1 MSNSLYCISCT
12 SRGFALLAASILLS
26 QPGAARAQTE
36 KESADT
42 DVHAHEHEH
51 EEHDV
56 AETIVVTASPL
67 EHSLD
72 ELASPVNRIGRD
84 EMLENLGS
92 TLGETLSRVPGITTT
107 GFAAGASRPV
117 VRGQDAFRTEVLED
131 GLRTQDV
138 SQESPDHGVPL
149 NPLAAK
155 RTEIIRG
162 PATIRYGGGASA
174 GVVNMITNRVP
185 DRIPTDP
192 IAGEVFG
199 GIGLLANERDI
210 AGILDG
216 SFGSSFGDVAWHADG
231 VLRRQNNYS
240 IPNDSNPHTQSGS
253 QVESY
258 TGSIGAAY
266 IGDQGRVGFAY
277 IRAEDNY
284 GIPEDAEPVE
294 IDMQIDRYRFEGDY
308 TPEVA
313 GIREI
318 RVRGVYSDYEHQE
331 IADGFVGQTFRNEEF
346 EGRVEAVHETVADF
360 TGAVG
365 FQVRNRDF
373 RAEGEA
379 AEFLAPT
386 DTVMIAGYLF
396 EERPLTSNLDA
407 EFGFR
412 VEGTSVQGRDVDGF
426 RQDLDF
432 VPLSGSAALLFD
444 PTDWLGFGLTSSVS
458 QRAPTQVELLARGP
472 HEATSTFEVGD
483 PNLDMENSYSGEIRV
498 TAQASRG
505 RVEGAF
511 FTTQYQG
518 FIFGNQTGNSVD
530 ENGDPIAPGDPAAL
544 KELLYTDRDALFFGS
559 ELSGNLDL
567 VQLDFGTF
575 GIDGRFDVVRARFT
589 DGDDENLPRIV
600 PIRWGSGIYFAN
612 DAFDARV
619 GFLRNEAQ
627 NRTSNFDSS
636 TSSFTFVDASLAYR
650 FEPIEGIELEANV
663 TGRNLND
670 VRGRN
675 AVAFNKEDI
684 LLPGRSI
691 RFGLRA
697 QF

>member
-1 MSNSLYCISCT
+1 MSNSLSCT
-12 SRGFALLAASILLS
+12 SRTGRAVALLAASILLS
-26 QPGAARAQTE
+26 QPGVAPAQTE
-36 KESADT
+36 EESADP
-42 DVHAHEHEH
+42 DGHAHEHEH

-72 ELASPVNRIGRD
+72 ELASPVNRIERD
-84 EMLENLGS
+84 EMLRNLGA

-138 SQESPDHGVPL
+138 SQESPDHGVPV
-149 NPLAAK
+149 NPLAAR

-192 IAGEVFG
+192 IAGDVFA
-199 GIGLLANERDI
+199 GIGLLADERDL
-210 AGILDG
+210 AGTLDG
-216 SFGSSFGDVAWHADG
+216 YFGDVAWHADG
-231 VLRRQNNYS
+231 VMRRQHNYS

-258 TGSIGAAY
+258 TGSLGAAY
-266 IGDQGRVGFAY
+266 VGDVGRLGFAY
-277 IRAEDNY
+277 IRAEDRY
-284 GIPEDAEPVE
+284 GIPEEDEPVE
-294 IDMQIDRYRFEGDY
+294 IDMQIDRYRFEGDW
-308 TPEVA
+308 TPTIT

-318 RVRGVYSDYEHQE
+318 RMRGVYSDYEHDE
-331 IADGFVGQTFRNEEF
+331 IANGVVGQTYRNEEF
-346 EGRVEAVHETVADF
+346 DGRLELVHEPLAGF
-360 TGAVG
+360 TGAAG
-365 FQVRNRDF
+365 FHARRRDF

-386 DTVMIAGYLF
+386 DTAMEAGYLF
-396 EERPLTSNLDA
+396 EEHELTSNLDT
-407 EFGFR
+407 ELGLR
-412 VEGTSVQGRDVDGF
+412 VEHTNVQGRDVDGI
-426 RQDLDF
+426 RHDLDF
-432 VPLSGSAALLFD
+432 VPISGSAALLYD
-444 PTDWLGFGLTSSVS
+444 PQDWLGIGFTGSVS
-458 QRAPTQVELLARGP
+458 QRAPTQVELFARGG
-472 HEATSTFEVGD
+472 HEATSTYEVGD
-483 PNLDMENSYSGEIRV
+483 PDLDEETSYTGEVRV
-498 TAQASRG
+498 TATGNRG
-505 RVEGAF
+505 RIEGAF

-518 FIFGNQTGNSVD
+518 FIFGNLTGGSVD
-530 ENGDPIAPGDPAAL
+530 ANGNPIAASDPNAL
-544 KELLYTDRDALFFGS
+544 KELFYTDRDALFFGS
-559 ELSGNLDL
+559 ELSGNFDI
-567 VQLDFGTF
+567 VQLAIGTV

-589 DGDDENLPRIV
+589 DRDDENLPRIV
-600 PIRWGSGIYFAN
+600 PIRFGAGVYFEN

-627 NRTSNFDSS
+627 NRTSDFDSS
-636 TSSFTFVDASLAYR
+636 TASFTQVDAALAYR

-663 TGRNLND
+663 VGRNLND

-675 AVAFNKEDI
+675 HVAFNKQDI